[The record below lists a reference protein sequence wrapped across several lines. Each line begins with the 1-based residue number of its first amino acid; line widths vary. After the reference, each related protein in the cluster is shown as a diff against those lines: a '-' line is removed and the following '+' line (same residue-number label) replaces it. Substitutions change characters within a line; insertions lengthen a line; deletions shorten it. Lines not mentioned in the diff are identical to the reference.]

1 MARTVVCLGVLAVA
15 ALFAVPASAQ
25 PKHSGYIAITKLQID
40 PRMAIMSDAPQKAS
54 QPQQQPQAQSAPG
67 AQDNRDNGMPLDQS
81 DASDG
86 QGPAGDDP
94 FADNAVE
101 TDTVYTI

>member
-1 MARTVVCLGVLAVA
+1 MARAVICLGAWMIGMCAAIPAYAQHQDHKGFIAV
-15 ALFAVPASAQ
+15 
-25 PKHSGYIAITKLQID
+25 TRTQID
-40 PRMAIMSDAPQKAS
+40 PRMAVLSDGPPPS
-54 QPQQQPQAQSAPG
+54 QLPTQGPAG

-81 DASDG
+81 DDPDAG
-86 QGPAGDDP
+86 GPAGDDP